1 MFKFAN
7 KRQFHFNKSLI
18 GNKAREVTDYVV
30 ETENLTMT
38 YKIKDHEVIAL
49 NKVNLKIERGDFIA
63 IMGPSGSGKTTLIN
77 IIGGLDR
84 PTKGKVILDGND
96 LNEMN
101 ETALTQLR
109 CRKIGFVFQS
119 YNLIPIL
126 TALENVELPTVA
138 AKLPGDEGKSRA
150 LNILKQVGLG
160 DRLNHRPLE
169 LSGGEQ
175 QRVAVARALVNSPS
189 IVLADEPTGNLDSET
204 GLQLINLIRKLN
216 RESGVTFIIC
226 THDQMVAQ
234 HANRIIRIKDG
245 SLVS

>member
-1 MFKFAN
+1 V
-7 KRQFHFNKSLI
+7 S
-18 GNKAREVTDYVV
+18 DYVV
-30 ETENLTMT
+30 ETEDLTMT

-49 NKVNLKIERGDFIA
+49 DRVNLKIERGDFIA

-84 PTKGKVILDGND
+84 PTNGKIILDGND

-138 AKLPGDEGKSRA
+138 AKLSGEEGRSRA
-150 LNILKQVGLG
+150 LNILSQVGLD

-234 HANRIIRIKDG
+234 HANRIVRIKDG

>member
-1 MFKFAN
+1 V
-7 KRQFHFNKSLI
+7 S
-18 GNKAREVTDYVV
+18 DYVV
-30 ETENLTMT
+30 ETKDLTMT

-84 PTKGKVILDGND
+84 PTKGTIILDGND

-138 AKLPGDEGKSRA
+138 AKLSGDEGRSRA
-150 LNILKQVGLG
+150 LSILKQVGLA

-204 GLQLINLIRKLN
+204 GLQLINLIQKLN

-226 THDQMVAQ
+226 THDQMVAK
-234 HANRIIRIKDG
+234 HANRIVRIKDG

>member
-1 MFKFAN
+1 VSEF
-7 KRQFHFNKSLI
+7 
-18 GNKAREVTDYVV
+18 VV
-30 ETENLTMT
+30 ETEDLTMT

-49 NKVNLKIERGDFIA
+49 NRVNLKIERGDFIA

-84 PTKGKVILDGND
+84 PTNGKIILDGND

-138 AKLPGDEGKSRA
+138 AKLSGEEGRSRA
-150 LNILKQVGLG
+150 LNILSQVGLG

>member
-1 MFKFAN
+1 M
-7 KRQFHFNKSLI
+7 S
-18 GNKAREVTDYVV
+18 DYVV
-30 ETENLTMT
+30 ETEDLTMT

-84 PTKGKVILDGND
+84 PTTGKIILDGND

-138 AKLPGDEGKSRA
+138 AKLSGDEGRSRA
-150 LNILKQVGLG
+150 LNILKQVGLE
-160 DRLNHRPLE
+160 DRLHHRPLE

-226 THDQMVAQ
+226 THDQLVAQ
-234 HANRIIRIKDG
+234 HANRIIRINDG
-245 SLVS
+245 KLVS

>member
-1 MFKFAN
+1 V
-7 KRQFHFNKSLI
+7 S
-18 GNKAREVTDYVV
+18 DYVV
-30 ETENLTMT
+30 ETEDLTMT

-84 PTKGKVILDGND
+84 PTRGRVILDGND
-96 LNEMN
+96 LNDMN

-138 AKLPGDEGKSRA
+138 ARLAGDEGRSRA
-150 LNILKQVGLG
+150 LNILNQVGLG

-189 IVLADEPTGNLDSET
+189 IVLADEPTGNLDSDT

-216 RESGVTFIIC
+216 KESGVTFIIC

-245 SLVS
+245 NLVN

>member
-1 MFKFAN
+1 M
-7 KRQFHFNKSLI
+7 S
-18 GNKAREVTDYVV
+18 DYVV
-30 ETENLTMT
+30 ETKDLTMT

-49 NKVNLKIERGDFIA
+49 NNVNLKIERGDFIA

-84 PTKGKVILDGND
+84 PTNGTIILDGND

-126 TALENVELPTVA
+126 TALENVELPTIA
-138 AKLPGDEGKSRA
+138 AKLSSDEGRTRA
-150 LNILKQVGLG
+150 LAILEQVGLS

-204 GLQLINLIRKLN
+204 GIQLINLIRTLN

-234 HANRIIRIKDG
+234 HANRIVRIKDG
-245 SLVS
+245 RLVS

>member
-1 MFKFAN
+1 MFRFAN
-7 KRQFHFNKSLI
+7 KQQLHYKLLI
-18 GNKAREVTDYVV
+18 DNKAKEVSDYVV
-30 ETENLTMT
+30 ETKDLTMT
-38 YKIKDHEVIAL
+38 YKIKDQEIIAL

-84 PTKGKVILDGND
+84 PTNGKVILDGND

-138 AKLPGDEGKSRA
+138 AKLNGDEGRSRA
-150 LNILKQVGLG
+150 LNILKQVGLS

-234 HANRIIRIKDG
+234 HANRVIKIKDG
-245 SLVS
+245 RLVS

>member
-1 MFKFAN
+1 MSEF
-7 KRQFHFNKSLI
+7 
-18 GNKAREVTDYVV
+18 VV
-30 ETENLTMT
+30 ETEDLTMT

-49 NKVNLKIERGDFIA
+49 NRVNLKIERGDFIA

-84 PTKGKVILDGND
+84 PTNGKIILDGND

-138 AKLPGDEGKSRA
+138 AKLSGEEGRSRA
-150 LNILKQVGLG
+150 LNILSQVGLG

>member
-1 MFKFAN
+1 M
-7 KRQFHFNKSLI
+7 S
-18 GNKAREVTDYVV
+18 DYVV
-30 ETENLTMT
+30 ETKDLTMA

-49 NKVNLKIERGDFIA
+49 NNVNLKIERGDFIA

-77 IIGGLDR
+77 LIGGLDR
-84 PTKGKVILDGND
+84 PTNGTIILDGND
-96 LNEMN
+96 LNDMN

-138 AKLPGDEGKSRA
+138 AKLSSDEGRSRA
-150 LNILKQVGLG
+150 LAILEQVGLS

-204 GLQLINLIRKLN
+204 GIQLINLIRKLN

-234 HANRIIRIKDG
+234 HANRIVRIKDG
-245 SLVS
+245 NLIS

>member
-1 MFKFAN
+1 M
-7 KRQFHFNKSLI
+7 S
-18 GNKAREVTDYVV
+18 DYVV

-84 PTKGKVILDGND
+84 PSKGRVILDGDD

-138 AKLPGDEGKSRA
+138 AKLTGEEGRARA
-150 LNILKQVGLG
+150 LNILNQVGLG

-245 SLVS
+245 NLVR

>member
-1 MFKFAN
+1 M
-7 KRQFHFNKSLI
+7 S
-18 GNKAREVTDYVV
+18 DYVV
-30 ETENLTMT
+30 ETKDLTMT

-49 NKVNLKIERGDFIA
+49 NNVNLKIERGDFIA

-84 PTKGKVILDGND
+84 PTDGTVILDGND

-138 AKLPGDEGKSRA
+138 AKVSSDEGRSRA
-150 LNILKQVGLG
+150 LAILEQVGLG

-216 RESGVTFIIC
+216 KESGVTFIIC

-234 HANRIIRIKDG
+234 HANRIVMIKDG

>member
-1 MFKFAN
+1 V
-7 KRQFHFNKSLI
+7 
-18 GNKAREVTDYVV
+18 REVFDYVV
-30 ETENLTMT
+30 ETEDLTMT

-84 PTKGKVILDGND
+84 PTKGRVILDGND
-96 LNEMN
+96 LNDMN

-138 AKLPGDEGKSRA
+138 AKLSGDEGRSRA
-150 LNILKQVGLG
+150 LNILNQVGLG

-189 IVLADEPTGNLDSET
+189 IVLADEPTGNLDSDT

-216 RESGVTFIIC
+216 IESGVTFIIC

-245 SLVS
+245 NLVN

>member
-1 MFKFAN
+1 V
-7 KRQFHFNKSLI
+7 S
-18 GNKAREVTDYVV
+18 DYVV
-30 ETENLTMT
+30 ETKDLTMA

-49 NKVNLKIERGDFIA
+49 NNVNLKIERGDFIA

-77 IIGGLDR
+77 LIGGLDR
-84 PTKGKVILDGND
+84 PTNGTIILDGND
-96 LNEMN
+96 LNDMN

-138 AKLPGDEGKSRA
+138 AKLSSDEGRSRA
-150 LNILKQVGLG
+150 LAILEQVGLS

-204 GLQLINLIRKLN
+204 GIQLINLIRKLN

-234 HANRIIRIKDG
+234 HANRIVRIKDG
-245 SLVS
+245 NLIS

>member
-1 MFKFAN
+1 V
-7 KRQFHFNKSLI
+7 S
-18 GNKAREVTDYVV
+18 DYVV
-30 ETENLTMT
+30 ETKDLTMA
-38 YKIKDHEVIAL
+38 YNIKDHEVIAL
-49 NKVNLKIERGDFIA
+49 NNVNLKIERGDFIA

-77 IIGGLDR
+77 LIGGLDR
-84 PTKGKVILDGND
+84 PTNGTIILDGND
-96 LNEMN
+96 LNDMN

-138 AKLPGDEGKSRA
+138 AKLSSDEGRSRA
-150 LNILKQVGLG
+150 LAILEQVGLS

-204 GLQLINLIRKLN
+204 GIQLINLIRKLN

-234 HANRIIRIKDG
+234 HANRIVRIKDG
-245 SLVS
+245 NLIS

>member
-1 MFKFAN
+1 V
-7 KRQFHFNKSLI
+7 S
-18 GNKAREVTDYVV
+18 DYVV
-30 ETENLTMT
+30 ETKDLTMA
-38 YKIKDHEVIAL
+38 YNIKDHEVIAL
-49 NKVNLKIERGDFIA
+49 NNVNLKIERGDLIA

-77 IIGGLDR
+77 LIGGLDR
-84 PTKGKVILDGND
+84 PTNGTIILDGND
-96 LNEMN
+96 LNDMN

-138 AKLPGDEGKSRA
+138 AKLSSDEGRSRA
-150 LNILKQVGLG
+150 LAILEQVGLS

-204 GLQLINLIRKLN
+204 GIQLINLIRKLN

-234 HANRIIRIKDG
+234 HANRIVRIKDG
-245 SLVS
+245 NLIS

>member
-1 MFKFAN
+1 V
-7 KRQFHFNKSLI
+7 S
-18 GNKAREVTDYVV
+18 DYVV

-84 PTKGKVILDGND
+84 PSKGRVILDGDD

-138 AKLPGDEGKSRA
+138 AKLTGEEGRARA
-150 LNILKQVGLG
+150 LNILNQVGLG

-245 SLVS
+245 NLVR

>member
-1 MFKFAN
+1 M
-7 KRQFHFNKSLI
+7 S
-18 GNKAREVTDYVV
+18 DYVV
-30 ETENLTMT
+30 ETKDLTMT

-84 PTKGKVILDGND
+84 PTKGTIILDGND

-138 AKLPGDEGKSRA
+138 AKLSGDEGRSRA
-150 LNILKQVGLG
+150 LSILKQVGLT
-160 DRLNHRPLE
+160 DRINHRPLE

-204 GLQLINLIRKLN
+204 GLQLINLIQKLN
-216 RESGVTFIIC
+216 SESGVTFIIC
-226 THDQMVAQ
+226 THDQMVAK
-234 HANRIIRIKDG
+234 HANRIVRIKDG

>member
-1 MFKFAN
+1 M
-7 KRQFHFNKSLI
+7 S
-18 GNKAREVTDYVV
+18 DYVV
-30 ETENLTMT
+30 ETEDLTMT
-38 YKIKDHEVIAL
+38 YKIKDHEVVAL

-84 PTKGKVILDGND
+84 PTTGKIILDGND

-138 AKLPGDEGKSRA
+138 AKLSGDEGRSRA
-150 LNILKQVGLG
+150 LNILKQVGLE
-160 DRLNHRPLE
+160 DRLHHRPLE

-226 THDQMVAQ
+226 THDQLVAQ
-234 HANRIIRIKDG
+234 HANRIIRINDG
-245 SLVS
+245 KLVS

>member
-1 MFKFAN
+1 M
-7 KRQFHFNKSLI
+7 S
-18 GNKAREVTDYVV
+18 DYVV
-30 ETENLTMT
+30 ETEDLTMT
-38 YKIKDHEVIAL
+38 YKIKDQEIIAL

-84 PTKGKVILDGND
+84 PTNGKVILDGND

-138 AKLPGDEGKSRA
+138 AKLPGDEGRSRA
-150 LNILKQVGLG
+150 LNILKQVGLS

-204 GLQLINLIRKLN
+204 GLHLINLIRKLN

-234 HANRIIRIKDG
+234 HVNRIIKIKDG
-245 SLVS
+245 RLVS